1 MTDTDLSKFGIRDVE
16 QKQVVVCRAADG
28 GGPMYALLWRTS
40 GKRGRPLPTVG
51 EILDLKTAGL
61 RLRVTE
67 IRPPGT
73 LDLDATG
80 RTLVVTPGDT
90 P

>member
-16 QKQVVVCRAADG
+16 QKHVVVCRPVG
-28 GGPMYALLWRTS
+28 GGPMFTLLWRTA
-40 GKRGRPLPTVG
+40 GKRGKPLPQIG
-51 EILDLKTAGL
+51 AALSRAGVT
-61 RLRVTE
+61 LRVTE

-73 LDLDATG
+73 LDLDAVSG
-80 RTLVVTPGDT
+80 RVLVVKEDT